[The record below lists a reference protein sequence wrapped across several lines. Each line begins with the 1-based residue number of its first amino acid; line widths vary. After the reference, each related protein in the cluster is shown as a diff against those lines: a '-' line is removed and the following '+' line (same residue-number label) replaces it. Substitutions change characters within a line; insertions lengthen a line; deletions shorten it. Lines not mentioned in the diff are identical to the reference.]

1 MEPGKFSEASDQKL
15 LVLIKAHNR
24 IAFNELFFRYWE
36 KLYRL
41 AFNVIKDEDAS
52 KDIVQ
57 DIFLDVWRKRE
68 VHQIES
74 LLPYLGQSVKF
85 QVARHLKKG
94 KLSQSH
100 DEHLINLRWANTTED
115 EINYKELNGRLFV
128 ILDQLPFKCKE
139 VFCLSRFNNLSNKEI
154 AQQMNLSH
162 RTVEWHISN
171 ALKHIRISLDHL
183 AIIFITI
190 LSVCY

>member
-1 MEPGKFSEASDQKL
+1 MEPGKFSEASDQQL
-15 LVLIKAHNR
+15 LMLIKAHNR
-24 IAFNELFFRYWE
+24 MAFNELFFRYWE

-41 AFNVIKDEDAS
+41 AFNVIKDEGAS

-68 VHQIES
+68 VHQIGS
-74 LLPYLGQSVKF
+74 LLPYLCQSVKF

-94 KLSQSH
+94 RLNQSH
-100 DEHLINLRWANTTED
+100 DEHLMNLRWANTTED

-128 ILDQLPFKCKE
+128 VLDQLPLKCKE

-183 AIIFITI
+183 AIIFIII
-190 LSVCY
+190 LPVCY

>member
-1 MEPGKFSEASDQKL
+1 MR
-15 LVLIKAHNR
+15 VLPKISCKT
-24 IAFNELFFRYWE
+24 FFWMYGVKE
-36 KLYRL
+36 KYIRSR
-41 AFNVIKDEDAS
+41 ACCH
-52 KDIVQ
+52 
-57 DIFLDVWRKRE
+57 IFV
-68 VHQIES
+68 S
-74 LLPYLGQSVKF
+74 LLNF

-94 KLSQSH
+94 RLNQSH
-100 DEHLINLRWANTTED
+100 DEHLMNLRWANTTED

-128 ILDQLPFKCKE
+128 ILDQLPLKCKE

-183 AIIFITI
+183 AIIFIII
-190 LSVCY
+190 LPVCY